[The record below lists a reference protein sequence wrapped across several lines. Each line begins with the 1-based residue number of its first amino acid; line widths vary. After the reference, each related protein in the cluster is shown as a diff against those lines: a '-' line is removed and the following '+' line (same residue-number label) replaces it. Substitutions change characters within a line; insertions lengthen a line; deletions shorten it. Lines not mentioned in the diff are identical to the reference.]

1 MDISVGHVSLRFPLD
16 LTLDDVKIIKDN
28 DSIPSLRDTIADASK
43 IFVDIQLRPL
53 VDKKIEVDALG
64 FEKLRL
70 NTDGLIGDLRVKGN
84 VEKLDLECHGV
95 DLKESLANVN
105 AARLDSACLEIC
117 LADTVP
123 PDTTEST
130 NDWKVKVEKLQLNKT
145 RLSIHLPGDTLQMGG
160 YLSSL
165 EGENGYFDFGK
176 GEYKISKIDLKSDEL
191 RYDNKYSPTVSGLDT
206 NHLNATDIVLGV
218 DSVSYS
224 HDGLNVSIRTCSFK
238 EKSGIQVDELRGHL
252 ELDSVSLKL
261 PDAYLKTPDSKM
273 SANFDLDLNTF
284 DAKNPGKLNADI
296 DGYFGKQ
303 DLMRFMGDMPSDF
316 IRKWP
321 NQPLAIKGKARGN
334 MNRMEFKGLNVS
346 LPSAFQLTGDGYVA
360 QLNDIDH
367 LKRSLEETGICYFH
381 APLFAYGMKFVGPT
395 RKALTIPTCFNLL
408 GPLVN
413 PCHPKNSL
421 HGAANQSQLRLY
433 TNLHQRIG
441 DNFGVITSYDGYDE
455 ISLTSGFKIC
465 TNNFEK
471 VLTPV
476 DLGLKYIEQSD
487 IYGGETPEDAMK
499 IFDAVLEGTST
510 EAQKNVVIA
519 NAACGISIMDRN
531 ISMADSVAMA
541 RESLDSGKALQVFK
555 KFVEVNS

>member
-1 MDISVGHVSLRFPLD
+1 MKQYLLKLIDGNT
-16 LTLDDVKIIKDN
+16 LTQEETHQIMLNIVKEQYN
-28 DSIPSLRDTIADASK
+28 VQQVA
-43 IFVDIQLRPL
+43 
-53 VDKKIEVDALG
+53 AL
-64 FEKLRL
+64 LMAMQTR
-70 NTDGLIGDLRVKGN
+70 
-84 VEKLDLECHGV
+84 GV
-95 DLKESLANVN
+95 
-105 AARLDSACLEIC
+105 
-117 LADTVP
+117 T
-123 PDTTEST
+123 
-130 NDWKVKVEKLQLNKT
+130 
-145 RLSIHLPGDTLQMGG
+145 
-160 YLSSL
+160 
-165 EGENGYFDFGK
+165 
-176 GEYKISKIDLKSDEL
+176 
-191 RYDNKYSPTVSGLDT
+191 
-206 NHLNATDIVLGV
+206 
-218 DSVSYS
+218 
-224 HDGLNVSIRTCSFK
+224 
-238 EKSGIQVDELRGHL
+238 VDELLGFRQGLL
-252 ELDSVSLKL
+252 ETGKYLDFSDYNTLYIVGTGGDVKNTFNISTCSAFVIAGAGYKVTKHGNGGSSSVSG
-261 PDAYLKTPDSKM
+261 AS
-273 SANFDLDLNTF
+273 
-284 DAKNPGKLNADI
+284 
-296 DGYFGKQ
+296 
-303 DLMRFMGDMPSDF
+303 
-316 IRKWP
+316 
-321 NQPLAIKGKARGN
+321 
-334 MNRMEFKGLNVS
+334 NV
-346 LPSAFQLTGDGYVA
+346 LQGHGVKFTD
-360 QLNDIDH
+360 DIDH

-421 HGAANQSQLRLY
+421 HGTANQSQLRLY

-541 RESLDSGKALQVFK
+541 RESLESGKALQVFK

>member
-1 MDISVGHVSLRFPLD
+1 MKQYLLKLIDGNT
-16 LTLDDVKIIKDN
+16 LTQEETHQIMLNIVKEQYN
-28 DSIPSLRDTIADASK
+28 VQQIA
-43 IFVDIQLRPL
+43 
-53 VDKKIEVDALG
+53 AL
-64 FEKLRL
+64 LMAMQTR
-70 NTDGLIGDLRVKGN
+70 
-84 VEKLDLECHGV
+84 GV
-95 DLKESLANVN
+95 
-105 AARLDSACLEIC
+105 
-117 LADTVP
+117 T
-123 PDTTEST
+123 
-130 NDWKVKVEKLQLNKT
+130 
-145 RLSIHLPGDTLQMGG
+145 
-160 YLSSL
+160 
-165 EGENGYFDFGK
+165 
-176 GEYKISKIDLKSDEL
+176 
-191 RYDNKYSPTVSGLDT
+191 
-206 NHLNATDIVLGV
+206 
-218 DSVSYS
+218 
-224 HDGLNVSIRTCSFK
+224 
-238 EKSGIQVDELRGHL
+238 VDELLGFRQGLL
-252 ELDSVSLKL
+252 ETGKYLDFSEYNTLDIVGTGGDGKNTFNISTCSAFVIAGAGYKVTKHGNSGSSSVSG
-261 PDAYLKTPDSKM
+261 AS
-273 SANFDLDLNTF
+273 
-284 DAKNPGKLNADI
+284 
-296 DGYFGKQ
+296 
-303 DLMRFMGDMPSDF
+303 
-316 IRKWP
+316 
-321 NQPLAIKGKARGN
+321 
-334 MNRMEFKGLNVS
+334 NV
-346 LPSAFQLTGDGYVA
+346 LQGHGVKFTD
-360 QLNDIDH
+360 DIDH